1 MNKWRALPV
10 AMLATG
16 LSACIP
22 ASRDPQS
29 PQMDA
34 GPPISGPCNA
44 GPVQRNLGKT
54 LDVALGETM
63 RREAGGEVLR
73 TAPEGSPITMD
84 YNAGRLNIFYDSQ
97 RKIVRINCG

>member
-1 MNKWRALPV
+1 MTKWRALPV

-22 ASRDPQS
+22 ASREPQS
-29 PQMDA
+29 PEMEAGPHISGPWDA
-34 GPPISGPCNA
+34 GPM
-44 GPVQRNLGKT
+44 QRNLGKT
-54 LDVALGETM
+54 LDAALGETM
-63 RREAGGEVLR
+63 RREAGAEVLR
-73 TAPEGSPITMD
+73 TSPEGGPITMD